1 MSDWCR
7 SHPRYEAKRKPLSLC
22 GQCWKLYFLRNP
34 EKKVV
39 VQESRHTTER
49 VYSMSKRQVIPV
61 AHPSLLLSLMTD
73 QKTKEPYLAIKVG
86 DFTEIGLSLDAASA
100 LAASIERFQEL
111 YREHHYRAV
120 AKAKTA
126 AANNKAQP
134 STR

>member
-1 MSDWCR
+1 MSNWCR
-7 SHPRYEAKRKPLSLC
+7 SHPKYEAKRKPQSLC
-22 GQCWKLYFLRNP
+22 GQCWKLYFLCNP
-34 EKKVV
+34 EKKVI

-73 QKTKEPYLAIKVG
+73 EKKQPYLAIKVG

-111 YREHHYRAV
+111 YREQHYRAV
-120 AKAKTA
+120 AKAATA
-126 AANNKAQP
+126 AANKSKNV
-134 STR
+134 